1 MTSTTVAN
9 NVPTPQ
15 APTAEL
21 SWDAIMAG
29 QFTTSPARRLFEE
42 TVISR
47 AASAKAALP
56 SEANRIDRG
65 RDLVLANRV
74 MLNADGSFVVH
85 STSERGKSYPV
96 TDSRCT
102 CPDADKAPEGRCKH
116 VLSTWIW
123 RKARSAVSGQE
134 LPPTTAG
141 ASNGQHAAQ
150 EAPGATNG
158 TQAGSGAIPQEQRV
172 EENVEESVALAAS
185 FRPSTP
191 GTPPA
196 HSEAPA
202 SMNTY
207 VAIGGYKVQVTLRGD
222 DEQQLLLRMGKFL
235 SQFPPTEPAPP
246 ASTPPASTAPAAPP
260 VPEGWCRRHDLQ
272 MTQQHNAKGSWW
284 SHRLADG
291 SWCKGK

>member
-47 AASAKAALP
+47 SASAKAALP
-56 SEANRIDRG
+56 GEASRIDRG

-123 RKARSAVSGQE
+123 RKARSAVSGQQ
-134 LPPTTAG
+134 LPPDPAG
-141 ASNGQHAAQ
+141 ASNGHHAAQ
-150 EAPGATNG
+150 GAPGATNG
-158 TQAGSGAIPQEQRV
+158 TQAGSPEPSPRSNASRR
-172 EENVEESVALAAS
+172 ALRRAW
-185 FRPSTP
+185 
-191 GTPPA
+191 
-196 HSEAPA
+196 HW
-202 SMNTY
+202 
-207 VAIGGYKVQVTLRGD
+207 
-222 DEQQLLLRMGKFL
+222 
-235 SQFPPTEPAPP
+235 PP
-246 ASTPPASTAPAAPP
+246 ASAHPHLAPRRPTA
-260 VPEGWCRRHDLQ
+260 
-272 MTQQHNAKGSWW
+272 K
-284 SHRLADG
+284 HRPR
-291 SWCKGK
+291 